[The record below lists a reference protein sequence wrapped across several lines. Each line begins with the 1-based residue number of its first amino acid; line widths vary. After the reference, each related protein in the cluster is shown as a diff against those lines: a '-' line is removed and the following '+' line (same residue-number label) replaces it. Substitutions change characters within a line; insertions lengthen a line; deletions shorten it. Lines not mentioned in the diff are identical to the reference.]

1 MLLEDTYA
9 RQLGLSEGTDNT
21 EHVGEH
27 DSLVEAGP
35 AAPEPVN
42 EDSPLLEAGPTVEPE
57 SKVGL
62 MEFVTKREYRLGFM
76 IVVGVMLAQQL
87 TGKSKCTRVWR
98 LVMRRTWV
106 RVARGH
112 ICARRGNL

>member
-1 MLLEDTYA
+1 MLLEDAYA
-9 RQLGLSEGTDNT
+9 RQLVQSGGTENT
-21 EHVGEH
+21 
-27 DSLVEAGP
+27 DSFLEAGP
-35 AAPEPVN
+35 VAPEPVD
-42 EDSPLLEAGPTVEPE
+42 ESSPLLEAGPTSEPD

-62 MEFVTKREYRLGFM
+62 LEFITKREYRLGFM

-87 TGKSKCTRVWR
+87 TGKLIQCTRVWR
-98 LVMRRTWV
+98 LVMRRTRV